1 MRDSFEV
8 GEEVFQL
15 ANEISRYLAQR
26 EGAADTFDGL
36 VTWWLFRQRLAEAE
50 NKVRLAVQYLCDN
63 GVIHK
68 RTLADGTVIYM
79 AESSVGGAS
88 GGQTEASE

>member
-1 MRDSFEV
+1 MPDTFEA
-8 GEEVFQL
+8 GDEVFQL

-36 VTWWLFRQRLAEAE
+36 VTWWLFRQRLAETE

-63 GVIHK
+63 GVIRK
-68 RTLADGTVIYM
+68 RILADGTVLYM
-79 AESSVGGAS
+79 AESGAGEPLS
-88 GGQTEASE
+88 GQTDD

>member
-1 MRDSFEV
+1 MPDTHEA

-15 ANEISRYLAQR
+15 AKEISRYLAKR

-63 GVIHK
+63 GVIRK

-79 AESSVGGAS
+79 AEPGEDGAS
-88 GGQTEASE
+88 GGQADDSE